1 MAGVNRET
9 GPSHLFAL
17 VFDGDH
23 QLVSLVDQVSGR
35 CEDGVGPGKENKTN
49 ILKMKFGI
57 LFCRPRLFEF
67 QP

>member
-1 MAGVNRET
+1 MAGANRET

-35 CEDGVGPGKENKTN
+35 CEDGVGPGKQKRQTS
-49 ILKMKFGI
+49 LK
-57 LFCRPRLFEF
+57 
-67 QP
+67 